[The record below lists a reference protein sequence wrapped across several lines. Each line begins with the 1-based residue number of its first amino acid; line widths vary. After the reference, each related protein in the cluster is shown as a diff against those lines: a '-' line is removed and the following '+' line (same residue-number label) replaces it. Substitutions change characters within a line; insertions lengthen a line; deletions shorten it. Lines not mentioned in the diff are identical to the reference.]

1 MNSEVIDLIDPN
13 LSCSNLESAPD
24 ERWASVGG
32 LLNGR
37 PIICGGF
44 NGTDSFKDCFFV
56 QGDHDKEISMTQIRS
71 FATAINL
78 KGTRNPASRASK
90 RARLVAMYITVAT
103 KYVYRE

>member
-44 NGTDSFKDCFFV
+44 NGTHSFKDCFTV
-56 QGDHDKEISMTQIRS
+56 QGNVSNQQNISMTQIRS
-71 FATAINL
+71 FATSVVL
-78 KGTRNPASRASK
+78 TGMR
-90 RARLVAMYITVAT
+90 
-103 KYVYRE
+103 

>member
-13 LSCSNLESAPD
+13 LSCSNLERAPD

-44 NGTDSFKDCFFV
+44 NGTHSFKDCFFV
-56 QGDHDKEISMTQIRS
+56 QGDHDKEKSMTQIRS

-78 KGTRNPASRASK
+78 KGMYDFHRTLNCSFQSRSII
-90 RARLVAMYITVAT
+90 YS
-103 KYVYRE
+103 Y